1 MNRALSLCF
10 ATVALALFVT
20 AARAEEKAGQHGKF
34 ITGTIASVDPTGQ
47 KLVVKESDTSGTG
60 QERTFTLDSST
71 KINCDAKSVQLSDLK
86 PGMKVRV
93 YTKRDDPNTVMR
105 VEALDKNSDWGSGGG
120 GR

>member
-20 AARAEEKAGQHGKF
+20 AARAEEKAGHGKF
-34 ITGTIASVDPTGQ
+34 IQGTISSVDPTGQ
-47 KLVVKESDTSGTG
+47 KLVVKESDTTGTG

-71 KINCDAKSVQLSDLK
+71 KINCDAKLSQLSDLK

-93 YTKRDDPNTVMR
+93 YTKRDDPNMVMR
-105 VEALDKNSDWGSGGG
+105 VEALDKNTDWGTGG